1 MIYRM
6 SRGLLA
12 VLFAVVPLGAG
23 HAAPAESAKGS
34 TQGPISDSHE
44 LTATARADSS
54 VVDKG
59 DPTAVSLKLRRPTR
73 RTYRSAQCPKCEGQV
88 LELEGELVSD
98 AGVPV
103 TLAEGERVVMS
114 YRTADGTATAGQ
126 DYVDTT
132 GTLTFTFQELSPVIT
147 VATLEDELNET
158 DEFFTVTLLPADLP
172 DGSRTDRLDYTLT
185 ILDDDGLT
193 ATLSAERLVLEE
205 GEPATFAVELSGG
218 TSTAPV
224 EVNYLVAGTVTAGTD
239 YAEPSGSL
247 TIAAGAARGT
257 FTIMTLDD
265 EQLELDEWLAV
276 QLPKDCC
283 FSAGS
288 VKPAEADAPVRV
300 RISDNDTVAVSIG
313 EAAAGGAT
321 ARAIEGDPV
330 RFVVQ
335 LSGAVPEAV
344 EVFYRTGNET
354 GAGAAAAGR
363 DYTPE
368 SGRLR
373 FVPGAA
379 LARTITVA
387 TTEDELNEATES
399 FTMTLSGQNLPAWA
413 SLTPDG
419 RTARG
424 EIEDDDELT
433 AAVSVDSAN
442 VPEGAPARF
451 AVELSGGTSTA
462 PVVVAYSVAGT
473 AAEGR
478 DFVAAAGSLTIGA
491 GTNRGTITIAT
502 RLDGERE
509 PEETLEVRLDTA
521 RTAGAATV
529 DRTSA
534 VATIVDVDSRSI
546 TIADAESAEGD
557 GEIVFEVR
565 LPTPS
570 SIAVA
575 VSYRTE
581 DGTAKAGEDY
591 QAAEGQATFAMG
603 ASSAMITVRVVND
616 ALDESERET
625 FTVRLSDPVAGTLA
639 PGTMAVG
646 SIRDDDDPPAI
657 TIDDS
662 RARESVGV
670 IAFPVHLEA
679 RSGLPVAVSYRTE
692 DGTAKAGEDYERAVG
707 SLTFAAGQTSDTIR
721 VKVVHDTLDEPDE
734 TFRVLLS
741 AAQGEAAA
749 TGTIVDDDE
758 ALERVWLARFGRT
771 VATHVVDVVS
781 ARVTEGEV
789 PASQVALA
797 GRRLQPTSAV
807 PARQHAAPVL
817 PFRTLDGYE
826 LLNGSSF
833 HLLSTPGDELSSG
846 GGGKWAGWGRGAVT
860 RLTGEE
866 AKAELSLRGTVVTAT
881 AGVDYD
887 WGALLTG
894 LALAY
899 SGAGADFRGA
909 VEQIH
914 PRSGTAGSWL
924 VSAHPYARW
933 TVLEG
938 LELWGLLGYGLGEMT
953 LAEESSVDT
962 EIRIMMAGL
971 GVRGTLL
978 PPATSG
984 GFRLVVASDGLA
996 MRGHADAANGK
1007 PELEAD
1013 AIRAR
1018 LLAEV
1023 SYEAQLGDGSVL
1035 TPVVE
1040 AGVRYDVGHAEEGI
1054 GSELGGGV
1062 RYHKPEWGLTATA
1075 NGGFVL
1081 VHQESRFQEWSLGG
1095 AVRLSSDP
1103 GGRGLALDASSSWGT
1118 AAADVRTWA
1127 EAATSVSQLDAE
1139 LGYGLSVDALGG
1151 DGLLTPYAGVSV
1163 AADAL
1168 TYRMGARTN
1177 LGPSFSL
1184 SLEGERRESPG
1195 GVPVHGVALRGSV
1208 RW

>member
-1 MIYRM
+1 M
-6 SRGLLA
+6 
-12 VLFAVVPLGAG
+12 VV
-23 HAAPAESAKGS
+23 
-34 TQGPISDSHE
+34 I
-44 LTATARADSS
+44 
-54 VVDKG
+54 
-59 DPTAVSLKLRRPTR
+59 
-73 RTYRSAQCPKCEGQV
+73 
-88 LELEGELVSD
+88 
-98 AGVPV
+98 
-103 TLAEGERVVMS
+103 S
-114 YRTADGTATAGQ
+114 YRTSDRTAKAGQ
-126 DYVDTT
+126 DYVRTT
-132 GTLTFTFQELSPVIT
+132 GTLTFTSQEPSPVIR
-147 VATLEDELNET
+147 VATIEDELNET
-158 DEFFTVTLLPADLP
+158 DEFFTVTQLPAELP
-172 DGSRTDRLDYTLT
+172 DGTRSDRVDRTLT
-185 ILDDDGLT
+185 IIDDDGLT
-193 ATLSAERLVLEE
+193 ATLRAEQPSLEE
-205 GEPATFAVELSGG
+205 GEPATFSVELSGG
-218 TSTAPV
+218 TGTAPV
-224 EVNYLVAGTVTAGTD
+224 VVNYRVAETSTVMAGSD
-239 YAEPSGSL
+239 YAQPSGSL
-247 TIAAGAARGT
+247 TIATGAPSGT

-276 QLPKDCC
+276 QLPEECC

-288 VKPAEADAPVRV
+288 VKPGEADAPARV
-300 RISDNDTVAVSIG
+300 RIRDNDTVAVSIG
-313 EAAAGGAT
+313 EASGGAA

-335 LSGAVPEAV
+335 LSRAAPEAV

-354 GAGAAAAGR
+354 GAGAATAGR
-363 DYTPE
+363 DYTPQ

-373 FVPGAA
+373 FAPGAA

-413 SLTPDG
+413 SLAPDG

-424 EIEDDDELT
+424 EIEDDDELA

-451 AVELSGGTSTA
+451 TVALSGATSTA
-462 PVVVAYSVAGT
+462 PVVVSYAMAGVA
-473 AAEGR
+473 AAGR
-478 DFVAAAGSLTIGA
+478 DYAAPAGSLTIGA
-491 GTNRGTITIAT
+491 GNARGTITVAT

-509 PEETLEVRLDTA
+509 PDETLEVRLDTA

-529 DRTSA
+529 EPTPA

-565 LPTPS
+565 LLAPS
-570 SIAVA
+570 SVAVA

-591 QAAEGQATFAMG
+591 QAAEGQATFAVG
-603 ASSAMITVRVVND
+603 AGSAMITVRVVND
-616 ALDESERET
+616 ALHESEHET

-639 PGTMAVG
+639 TDTTAVG
-646 SIRDDDDPPAI
+646 RIRDDDDPPDIAI
-657 TIDDS
+657 ADA
-662 RARESVGV
+662 RAEESAGE

-679 RSGLPVAVSYRTE
+679 RSGVPVAVRYRTS
-692 DGTAKAGEDYERAVG
+692 DGTAQAGEDYASTVG
-707 SLTFAAGQTSDTIR
+707 SLTFAVGQTSATIR
-721 VKVVHDTLDEPDE
+721 VKVVHDTRDEPDE

-741 AAQGEAAA
+741 AAQGETAA

-758 ALERVWLARFGRT
+758 AVERVWLARFGRT

-781 ARVTEGEV
+781 ARVTEGE
-789 PASQVALA
+789 PPSSQATLA

-807 PARQHAAPVL
+807 AARQHAAPVL
-817 PFRTLDGYE
+817 PFRELDAYE
-826 LLNGSSF
+826 LLHGSSF
-833 HLLSTPGDELSSG
+833 HLLATPGDEVASG
-846 GGGKWAGWGRGAVT
+846 GGGTWAGWGRGVVT

-881 AGVDYD
+881 VGLDYD
-887 WGALLTG
+887 WGAVLTG
-894 LALAY
+894 LALSY
-899 SGAGADFRGA
+899 SGAGADFQGA
-909 VEQIH
+909 LEQLH

-924 VSAHPYARW
+924 VSAHPYARL

-938 LELWGLLGYGLGEMT
+938 LELWGLLGYGMGGMT

-962 EIRIMMAGL
+962 AIRVMMAGL

-978 PPATSG
+978 PPATSD
-984 GFRLVVASDGLA
+984 GFGLVVAADGLA
-996 MRGHADAANGK
+996 MRGHADTANGTPELK

-1013 AIRAR
+1013 AIRGRA
-1018 LLAEV
+1018 LAEV

-1040 AGVRYDVGHAEEGI
+1040 AGIRYDVGHAEEGI
-1054 GSELGGGV
+1054 GAELGGGV
-1062 RYHKPEWGLTATA
+1062 RFHKPEWGMTATA

-1081 VHQESRFQEWSLGG
+1081 VHHERRFQEWSLGG

-1103 GGRGLALDASSSWGT
+1103 GGRGLALDVSSSWGT
-1118 AAADVRTWA
+1118 AAGDVQSTWA
-1127 EAATSVSQLDAE
+1127 ETAPILALQEAATSAGQLDAE
-1139 LGYGLSVDALGG
+1139 FGYGLSVDASGG

-1168 TYRMGARTN
+1168 TYRVGARAN
-1177 LGPSFSL
+1177 LGSSL
-1184 SLEGERRESPG
+1184 SLSLAGERRESPRV
-1195 GVPVHGVALRGSV
+1195 VPEHRVTLRGSV